1 MGIITALIALAGL
14 LAALGHVGYLAMLQN
29 AASKRGASGG
39 EVATYT
45 KSRWPVAGGAAGVS
59 LIGLLIVTG
68 SGSFGG
74 DLFGLLLAVGG
85 GVVGYK
91 GLQTERNRYPS
102 S

>member
-1 MGIITALIALAGL
+1 MGIIAALIALAGL
-14 LAALGHVGYLAMLQN
+14 LAALGHVGYIAMLQN
-29 AASKRGASGG
+29 AANKKGLSGG
-39 EVATYT
+39 EVATYA

-59 LIGLLIVTG
+59 LIGLLIVTS

-74 DLFGLLLAVGG
+74 DLFGLILALGG